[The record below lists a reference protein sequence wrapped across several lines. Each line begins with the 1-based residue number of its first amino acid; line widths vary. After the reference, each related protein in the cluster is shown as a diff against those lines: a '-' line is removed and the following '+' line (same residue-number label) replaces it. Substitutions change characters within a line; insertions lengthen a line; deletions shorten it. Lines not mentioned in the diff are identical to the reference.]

1 MTSGIV
7 GFANPYHTPYNTLQR
22 NRMIPLHI
30 RDMSIPALRE
40 FILSQGEP
48 EYRFRQLATW
58 IYARLSTDFQQMTD
72 LSLEMRGRL
81 AERFVV
87 RSARPASV
95 QESQLDG
102 TRKYLFE
109 LHDGARV
116 ESVLMRYE
124 DRTTLCVSS
133 QVGCPL
139 DCVFCETAKGRFQR
153 DLTAGE
159 ILDQICTL
167 KDDAGLASKKVNIVF
182 MGMGEPLLNFDA
194 TVAAIRTLN
203 DPLGLN
209 LGARRVTLS
218 TSSFP
223 ERIRE
228 LADSDVSCSLALSL
242 NAPNDTI
249 RRELMPKASRF
260 SIDELMDAARYFV
273 RNGGRRVTLE
283 YVMLRG
289 VNTSDADADALA
301 KLTRG
306 QPFKI
311 NLIPYNPGRASQFAS
326 ISEAEIQRFVRRL
339 LPIAPAVTVRRSRG
353 TDIDAAC
360 GQLWTKS
367 LLEKKGPVE
376 GTA

>member
-1 MTSGIV
+1 
-7 GFANPYHTPYNTLQR
+7 
-22 NRMIPLHI
+22 
-30 RDMSIPALRE
+30 
-40 FILSQGEP
+40 
-48 EYRFRQLATW
+48 
-58 IYARLSTDFQQMTD
+58 
-72 LSLEMRGRL
+72 
-81 AERFVV
+81 
-87 RSARPASV
+87 
-95 QESQLDG
+95 
-102 TRKYLFE
+102 
-109 LHDGARV
+109 V

-159 ILDQICTL
+159 ILDQVCTL

-194 TVAAIRTLN
+194 LVSALRTLN

-209 LGARRVTLS
+209 LGARRVTVS

-223 ERIRE
+223 DRIRA
-228 LADSDVSCSLALSL
+228 LADTDVACSLALSL
-242 NAPNDTI
+242 NAADDP
-249 RRELMPKASRF
+249 RRRRIMPKASRF
-260 SIDELMDAARYFV
+260 PIEELMDAARYFV
-273 RNGGRRVTLE
+273 SSGRRRVTLE
-283 YVMLRG
+283 YVMLKG
-289 VNTSDADADALA
+289 INTSDDDADALA
-301 KLTRG
+301 RLTRG

-311 NLIPYNPGRASQFAS
+311 NLIPYNAGRLNEFET

-339 LPIAPAVTVRRSRG
+339 LPVAPAVTVRRSRG

-367 LLEKKGPVE
+367 LIDTKKGPAE